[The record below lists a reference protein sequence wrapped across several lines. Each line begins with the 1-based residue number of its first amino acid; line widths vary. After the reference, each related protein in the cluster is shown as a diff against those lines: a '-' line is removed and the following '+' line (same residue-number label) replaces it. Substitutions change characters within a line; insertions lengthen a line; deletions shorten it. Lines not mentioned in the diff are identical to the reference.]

1 MRYPV
6 SLLFALLLS
15 VATPVA
21 AQEGVL
27 ITHAEGETEVPK
39 NPERVVV
46 IGEEIFELAW
56 VLDMNVVGLAP
67 GRVPPEQ
74 ITSENKID
82 PDFFADSFFAGSG
95 YEDVTVVGNW
105 TEPSAEAI
113 LALEP
118 DLIIRTYWGQEGY
131 EQLSTIAPTVS
142 FSQIQENSWEAALA
156 GMAKITDGQALADA
170 AMRDLETTY
179 ETLAEDLEAAG
190 VFERT
195 PNALVISPF
204 PGGDIYLYTGDRG
217 ADTLRALGFTYAL
230 PESVVID
237 AENDPGGWTTP
248 ISEEALLQTEADTL
262 LLSLTT
268 AGSQGDPATV
278 ALLERSDG
286 QLVQHELAPMSPWT
300 GPIVDRQLAED
311 VSAKILALE
320 PNAP

>member
-1 MRYPV
+1 MRHLV
-6 SLLFALLLS
+6 SVCLVALLSL
-15 VATPVA
+15 AA
-21 AQEGVL
+21 AQESVL

-46 IGEEIFELAW
+46 IGEEILELAW

-67 GRVPPEQ
+67 GRVPPEK

-82 PDFFADSFFAGSG
+82 PAFFAESFFAGSG
-95 YEDVTVVGNW
+95 YEDVTVVGTW
-105 TEPSAEAI
+105 TEPSVEAI

-118 DLIIRTYWGQEGY
+118 DLIIRTYWGQEGF
-131 EQLSTIAPTVS
+131 EQLSQIAPTVS

-156 GMAKITDGQALADA
+156 EMAKITDGQALVDA
-170 AMRDLETTY
+170 AVSELESTY
-179 ETLAEDLEAAG
+179 ETLGERLADAG

-195 PNALVISPF
+195 PNALVVSPF

-230 PESVVID
+230 PGGLVVD
-237 AENDPGGWTTP
+237 AESDPGGWTTP

-268 AGSQGDPATV
+268 SGFEGDPATV
-278 ALLERSDG
+278 ALLGRSDG
-286 QLVQHELAPMSPWT
+286 QLAQHQLAPMSPWT

-311 VSAKILALE
+311 VSAKVLELE